1 MYRISFSP
9 TDAFQREVIT
19 RVPPWW
25 DSIDGTV
32 GDGPRVPIID
42 QPVATADVSAG
53 EGAMR
58 SRLRRGASHVDSS
71 DAEPGSLS

>member
-1 MYRISFSP
+1 MYRIPFPP
-9 TDAFQREVIT
+9 TDAWQREVIT

-42 QPVATADVSAG
+42 RPADTAGASAVEPATH
-53 EGAMR
+53 
-58 SRLRRGASHVDSS
+58 SRLRRGASPVDSDDTAPES
-71 DAEPGSLS
+71 RP